1 MITKDDDYPIV
12 NVYGQ
17 VTYHAD
23 AEICGNREGLTRL
36 RDLLTELLDEST
48 YDVSS
53 SRSRLIYDCEGE
65 GYMMMCT
72 LTTKDNLDKMQSP
85 VTRSTMA
92 SKEYE
97 HKEFN

>member
-1 MITKDDDYPIV
+1 MITKENNYPIV

-23 AEICGNREGLTRL
+23 AEICGNKEGLTRL
-36 RDLLTELLDEST
+36 RDLLTELLDESI
-48 YDVSS
+48 DSVSM
-53 SRSRLIYDCEGE
+53 SRSRLLYDSEGE

-85 VTRSTMA
+85 ITKAVMA
-92 SKEYE
+92 SEEYE

>member
-36 RDLLTELLDEST
+36 RDLLTELLDSSVE
-48 YDVSS
+48 DVSS
-53 SRSRLIYDCEGE
+53 SRSKLIYDCEGE
-65 GYMMMCT
+65 GYMLMCT
-72 LTTKDNLDKMQSP
+72 LTTKKNLDKMKSP
-85 VTRSTMA
+85 VTQETIKSPTLGHWP
-92 SKEYE
+92 YV
-97 HKEFN
+97 